1 MFPRDRSPKRGS
13 PAVVIC
19 VFFVSAQYR
28 PNSLLRSDATATWAQ
43 LWPTRPSL
51 SPTWAHLAPIGPNLR
66 SNMAQLGQ
74 KLDPFGSNSG
84 PSWAPHGRNTG
95 TLPAQYDI
103 VKNYVF
109 TGIFHVFW
117 NQRCSKWCVH
127 VGSNLLPSN
136 GSKFSHAGLNLDL
149 HVRSMAARVGVCVH
163 PRDARPLAPCECRWR
178 LSSSELGLWAW
189 GGAELPG
196 FGTDLHEACP
206 AFFNSWWSGPAPIPI
221 APYPKIL
228 LATNMDYA
236 HGASHNTRRQRAQQN
251 FGVFTFSKVKR
262 EHFSSIGP
270 PWVLSLPRRKLHVRA
285 HAPIRRGPQQVEEL
299 GIKAVPELVAVPV
312 PSPRRVMEPS
322 WQKRGLAKDYP
333 GKSSQTAKDMTEK
346 CTVDSTKPQW
356 WDLCKQ
362 DPLVRVLHFT
372 LKFSH
377 KVGLVTCPCAFR
389 LRRLAQSPR
398 S

>member
-1 MFPRDRSPKRGS
+1 MFSP
-13 PAVVIC
+13 
-19 VFFVSAQYR
+19 VFSTFFGINDVPNGASMLGPTCRHQTAPSSA
-28 PNSLLRSDATATWAQ
+28 
-43 LWPTRPSL
+43 
-51 SPTWAHLAPIGPNLR
+51 
-66 SNMAQLGQ
+66 M
-74 KLDPFGSNSG
+74 
-84 PSWAPHGRNTG
+84 
-95 TLPAQYDI
+95 
-103 VKNYVF
+103 
-109 TGIFHVFW
+109 
-117 NQRCSKWCVH
+117 
-127 VGSNLLPSN
+127 
-136 GSKFSHAGLNLDL
+136 LDL
-149 HVRSMAARVGVCVH
+149 IWTFMCVAWLPGWVCVH

-206 AFFNSWWSGPAPIPI
+206 AFFNSWWSRPAPIPI

-251 FGVFTFSKVKR
+251 FGVFTFSKGNIFLPSAPL
-262 EHFSSIGP
+262 EFS
-270 PWVLSLPRRKLHVRA
+270 
-285 HAPIRRGPQQVEEL
+285 
-299 GIKAVPELVAVPV
+299 
-312 PSPRRVMEPS
+312 PSPAANFMYGHTRPS
-322 WQKRGLAKDYP
+322 GVVRSRLRSSGSKQYLSSSLSQSHRPGEWWSRPKRGLAKDYP